1 MQFYSHTIPNL
12 FVCHAS
18 TYFCKVTDSREAGGD
33 GGEDRGGR
41 EKGAGRDRGAEAEG
55 EDGGGSGGEP
65 TVGDRGGGGGRQ
77 AETEAG
83 NSQAPAGRGQTG
95 TCSEDTRET
104 DPGRER
110 SDQHAEELGSCPH
123 QPNSCFIQTQ
133 SLTKKTLK
141 FQDSWFRKHTWLH
154 YSKALKGVLCFYCAK
169 YFAIQKSSLASKADG
184 AFITTGFS
192 NWKKALEKFHQH
204 ENSDCHAAAMTT
216 YLHSKQPIT
225 TQLSTQLQKQQHE
238 ARNSLLKIVGGI
250 MYLARQGNAF
260 RGHDSKEGNLHQ
272 LMIYKAEDDAE
283 FNSWLQRGNNFTSPK
298 ILNEI
303 IKIIGNKIVYDI
315 VKEILSLPLIQ
326 YSLIIDGTQDAA
338 GVEQESFCL
347 RFIDKNLQP
356 REEFIGLYQVTSTT
370 GENIASAAKDVLLR
384 LNLPLSQ
391 LRGQAYDGA
400 ANMSGRMQGVQ
411 AHLKKEQPL
420 AVYVHCGPH
429 CINLITQAACA
440 SSTIIRDAIHL
451 VHELG
456 VLFHQ
461 SMKFRAIFATIAKSD
476 HTAPYTSLKPL
487 CPTRWTV
494 RTPAIRSVLN
504 QYHSVLA
511 ATEEMA
517 QSSMMDVAA
526 KASGLHE
533 KFLRGN
539 TLLGLLLAEDVMSML
554 EELNI
559 SLQQRRQTTSGML
572 AAVEHVKRGIQE
584 KRSEGHFGQLHMRA
598 SQVVTSVSLQP
609 IKMPHVRMPP
619 KRFTGPA
626 MQHQH
631 HTAQDYYRVQYFGTL
646 DTVVTQCSER
656 FSQEGLQR
664 LQKLENIVITG
675 KMDTLIN
682 EYPELDAMSLDI
694 QLKMFKANYP
704 STSLSEV
711 AEILKGMT
719 PEVRHLFREVEALL
733 RLVMVVPASAE
744 AERSF
749 SALRRLKTWLRTS
762 MTQTRLNNL
771 AVCHVHQDKLDALDR
786 RQICQRF
793 VEMNGERLRT
803 FGAFI

>member
-1 MQFYSHTIPNL
+1 
-12 FVCHAS
+12 
-18 TYFCKVTDSREAGGD
+18 
-33 GGEDRGGR
+33 
-41 EKGAGRDRGAEAEG
+41 
-55 EDGGGSGGEP
+55 
-65 TVGDRGGGGGRQ
+65 
-77 AETEAG
+77 
-83 NSQAPAGRGQTG
+83 
-95 TCSEDTRET
+95 
-104 DPGRER
+104 
-110 SDQHAEELGSCPH
+110 
-123 QPNSCFIQTQ
+123 
-133 SLTKKTLK
+133 
-141 FQDSWFRKHTWLH
+141 
-154 YSKALKGVLCFYCAK
+154 
-169 YFAIQKSSLASKADG
+169 
-184 AFITTGFS
+184 
-192 NWKKALEKFHQH
+192 
-204 ENSDCHAAAMTT
+204 
-216 YLHSKQPIT
+216 
-225 TQLSTQLQKQQHE
+225 
-238 ARNSLLKIVGGI
+238 
-250 MYLARQGNAF
+250 
-260 RGHDSKEGNLHQ
+260 
-272 LMIYKAEDDAE
+272 MIYKAEDDAE

-584 KRSEGHFGQLHMRA
+584 KRSEGHFGQLYMRA

-733 RLVMVVPASAE
+733 RLVMVVPASSAE